1 MKNYFVKI
9 KNKIINIDF
18 NSKFIGWI
26 IAFLISL
33 FIAFTSFHF
42 SDFNGNKAI
51 TNLIILIVSALSATL
66 LTFLPNILL
75 LIMAAI
81 FFIITLPMR
90 LIEEIKDLKSAG
102 ENTNNMKKPYFL
114 YLMTVAIFIAI
125 LVGVTINHK
134 NTEKLNK
141 SNSEYYH
148 SELDKSYEEILSLHD
163 ENVSLKDG
171 QYSQWLKSLN
181 EDQSKLYSHA
191 YDYGYNKG
199 YNTGYDEGFEIGQE
213 FE

>member
-141 SNSEYYH
+141 SNAEYYH